1 VLRPF
6 FTLHGVSPGRHA
18 SDPVCTPGTTFE
30 TVPFPDGLT
39 PNIPT
44 ASYATDPRAVAIA
57 IAARARVNA
66 RDRWLNPPELV
77 GRVPEVVPGLP
88 DRLVPKD
95 ADAAVSHPQGR
106 ALTGLY
112 NTPSDRIS
120 PNLRRA

>member
-1 VLRPF
+1 MLRSF

-77 GRVPEVVPGLP
+77 
-88 DRLVPKD
+88 
-95 ADAAVSHPQGR
+95 AACPRWCPACLIGWCPRTPTPQSVTLKG
-106 ALTGLY
+106 A
-112 NTPSDRIS
+112 P
-120 PNLRRA
+120 